1 MRDFSKIARVRSIK
15 ERQARSE
22 LGQSIKR
29 ESEARNAEEAA
40 ADAHRDAL
48 GQAHAADAKT
58 LVVQSLA
65 QKATAE
71 RIAMTTASRAWAEHT
86 TQSARGSWQRAAQ
99 DLDVAEELEE
109 RRLVDLAT
117 KARRSSDMAMDEM
130 MTIRRQVR

>member
-1 MRDFSKIARVRSIK
+1 MKDFSKIARVRSIK

-29 ESEARNAEEAA
+29 EGEARRVEAAA
-40 ADAHRDAL
+40 ADAHRQAL
-48 GQAHAADAKT
+48 EQTGAADARS

-71 RIAMTTASRAWAEHT
+71 RTTLASASRAWAEHN

-109 RRLVDLAT
+109 RRLIDLAT
-117 KARRSSDMAMDEM
+117 KARRSSDMVLDEM
-130 MTIRRQVR
+130 MTIRRHVR